1 MANAD
6 YEPLRR
12 TSSRPKF
19 WYDLHEDEHGHPVSK
34 SLFVGDIPPGIREDK
49 VRSIF
54 EEYGEIQYTRHL
66 LSRQADRGYAF
77 VNYKDFESAQRA
89 LFACHMRD
97 LFNQGVGC
105 TVRFT
110 TSQDQAKPLAPRPQS
125 SRISEA
131 RSEWFQRPKAATFI
145 NTTIKNDGNAM
156 RASEPSATKL
166 PPSAPQKMLKSGW
179 KTDTC
184 SPRTTR
190 FDVSPPPLR
199 RSDVYKPVPRS
210 PRDEYRRLSDSD
222 HRPQHHDLNKPKNLR
237 EDSHFTP
244 SHNTEA
250 RVRGSVEHTERD
262 SEVARRARNP
272 PQSPTSRKEHLS
284 KKWSASRTARHEFFR
299 WQSDKSESTGKV
311 VESQARQ
318 TMLNDA
324 SAEIAPAGEDQ
335 RIASQ
340 DQMEATPTT
349 IPHLANAFRLPQT
362 SLQTTL
368 VEASSDNLVA
378 APSAL
383 AQTSPAVS
391 RPSATNLQDNPTA
404 QEALTST
411 PLSRLRV
418 PTDDTSSITSSS
430 TKSSQRKTLC
440 AHCKSADGVLL
451 GALIKCS
458 TCTRRFH
465 SSCGYP
471 SPDSARDNH
480 ISSFVSCGRC
490 LRKSRSSNM
499 TELRRQVSPELGA
512 LDEHDLSLP
521 QATRDDTTANVD
533 RPCLAPQP
541 SPTEISVSGAE
552 HIDLSL
558 VQPDIERLSAT
569 TTLPKPPSNV
579 LIDPP
584 SHHARTASPVPSPV
598 ESIETF
604 RKEVAE
610 LISRACD
617 TQDPMDEAAAWES
630 LSDRTMQ
637 SLPFPS
643 NLSTTHDVTEGRQ
656 KVNGS
661 RTDGVDPESLVRS
674 PSISRPAAVM
684 ARPFGQPIARAT
696 FPSISTGLNTDVSP
710 SEEAPL
716 KKNGLMGNGTPSGK
730 KSRSKA
736 CEECQRSKVS
746 SSHESEQC
754 RLLISSASMRT

>member
-6 YEPLRR
+6 HEPLRR
-12 TSSRPKF
+12 TSSRPKV

-66 LSRQADRGYAF
+66 PSRQADRGYAF

-110 TSQDQAKPLAPRPQS
+110 TSQDEAKPLAPRPQS

-131 RSEWFQRPKAATFI
+131 RWEWFQRPKPTSFI
-145 NTTIKNDGNAM
+145 NTTMKNDGNVM
-156 RASEPSATKL
+156 LASESSAMKL
-166 PPSAPQKMLKSGW
+166 PPSATKKMLKSGW
-179 KTDTC
+179 KPDTF

-199 RSDVYKPVPRS
+199 RSDVYRLEPRS
-210 PRDEYRRLSDSD
+210 PRGEDRRLSDPD
-222 HRPQHHDLNKPKNLR
+222 HRPQHHDLNKPKNLG

-244 SHNTEA
+244 SHEPEA
-250 RVRGSVEHTERD
+250 RVRGSVEHTERP
-262 SEVARRARNP
+262 SEVARRARSP

-284 KKWSASRTARHEFFR
+284 RKWSASRTARHDFFR
-299 WQSDKSESTGKV
+299 WQSDKSESTGKII
-311 VESQARQ
+311 EAQACQ
-318 TMLNDA
+318 PMLNDT
-324 SAEIAPAGEDQ
+324 SAEVAPAEEDH
-335 RIASQ
+335 RIATQ
-340 DQMEATPTT
+340 DQMEAMPST
-349 IPHLANAFRLPQT
+349 IPHLANGFRLPQT
-362 SLQTTL
+362 SLQTPL
-368 VEASSDNLVA
+368 VEVSSDNL
-378 APSAL
+378 APAPPAL
-383 AQTSPAVS
+383 TETSLAIS
-391 RPSATNLQDNPTA
+391 RPSATNLQDNPVA
-404 QEALTST
+404 QELAST

-440 AHCKSADGVLL
+440 AHCKSADGALL
-451 GALIKCS
+451 GVLIKCT

-471 SPDSARDNH
+471 SPDSVKDNRA
-480 ISSFVSCGRC
+480 FSCGRC
-490 LRKSRSSNM
+490 LRKPRTSNM
-499 TELRRQVSPELGA
+499 TEQPRQVSPELGA
-512 LDEHDLSLP
+512 PDEHDLSLP
-521 QATRDDTTANVD
+521 EATRDDTTANVD
-533 RPCLAPQP
+533 KPCLAPQP

-552 HIDLSL
+552 HIGLNL

-584 SHHARTASPVPSPV
+584 SHHARTASPVRSAV
-598 ESIETF
+598 ESIERF
-604 RKEVAE
+604 RKGVAE

-617 TQDPMDEAAAWES
+617 TQDPVDEAAAWES
-630 LSDRTMQ
+630 LSDRIMQ

-643 NLSTTHDVTEGRQ
+643 NPSTTHDVTEGRQ

-674 PSISRPAAVM
+674 PSISKPAAVM
-684 ARPFGQPIARAT
+684 ERPFGQPIARAT
-696 FPSISTGLNTDVSP
+696 FPSINTGLNTGGSP

-736 CEECQRSKVS
+736 CEECQKSKVS
-746 SSHESEQC
+746 ISHEFEQC
-754 RLLISSASMRT
+754 RLLISSASLRT